1 MKKDKKIVVPGEQIG
16 TSEEFLSGE
25 GTFEQSGSIY
35 SSIMGELSLDS
46 DEMEAKV
53 RPINPLVKLSNG
65 DVVLAQV
72 QDIKSS
78 MVIVN
83 VIRVEGNPREVTG
96 GTMGSIHVSKIA
108 EGYTSDVWKEYRIG
122 DLIRAKVIQ
131 SRPSLQLATDRPKL
145 GVILGL
151 CTKCRMPLVKKEGM
165 LHCPNC
171 QRTELRNT
179 APDYG
184 DYHLQKY

>member
-1 MKKDKKIVVPGEQIG
+1 MTKEKKIVIPGEQIG
-16 TSEEFLSGE
+16 TSEEFLSGD
-25 GTFEQSGSIY
+25 GTYEHSGSIY
-35 SSIMGELSLDS
+35 SSFMGELDLDS
-46 DEMEAKV
+46 DEMVVKV
-53 RPINPLVKLSNG
+53 IPINPLVKLNVG

-78 MVIVN
+78 MILVN
-83 VIRVEGNPREVTG
+83 VIRVEGNPRGVSG
-96 GTMGSIHVSKIA
+96 GTMGSIHISKIA
-108 EGYTSDVWKEYRIG
+108 DGYTSDVWKEYRIG

-131 SRPSLQLATDRPKL
+131 SKPSLQLATDRPKL

-151 CTKCRMPLVKKEGM
+151 CTKCRMPLVKKEGS
-165 LHCPNC
+165 LHCESC